1 MSAPLLLPSSFARK
15 VKTFFVEGLPYERV
29 YCASCGKLGPLVMTV
44 TKDFAFYLCD
54 DDAQKY
60 GTPDGM
66 YAVPDDVFAERVK
79 QEQLEK
85 FGRILAPAEMDEVL
99 NDPHSTLAKLAKE
112 RPV

>member
-15 VKTFFVEGLPYERV
+15 VKTFLLGGFPYERV
-29 YCASCGKLGPLVMTV
+29 YCANCGKPGPLVMTA

-85 FGRILAPAEMDEVL
+85 FGRILAPAELDEVL

>member
-15 VKTFFVEGLPYERV
+15 VKTTFVEGLPYERV
-29 YCASCGKLGPLVMTV
+29 YCASCGDPGPLVMTV

-66 YAVPDDVFAERVK
+66 YAVPDDVFAER
-79 QEQLEK
+79 ENSGLPLPH
-85 FGRILAPAEMDEVL
+85 GPSIAPAISIGNWML
-99 NDPHSTLAKLAKE
+99 IRL
-112 RPV
+112 R